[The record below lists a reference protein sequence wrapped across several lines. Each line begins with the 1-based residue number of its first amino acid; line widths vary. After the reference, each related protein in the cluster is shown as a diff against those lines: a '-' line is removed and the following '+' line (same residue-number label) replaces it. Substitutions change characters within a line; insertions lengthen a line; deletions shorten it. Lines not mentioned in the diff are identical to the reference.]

1 MFSDIDTIAAP
12 ATGPGPGA
20 IGIIRISGP
29 LSMSIASQIF
39 KPFKPGVQ
47 IKPRKLIYG
56 QIVEPGSGIVRDEV
70 LLAFMPG
77 PNSFTGEDV
86 VEISAHGS
94 RAAIGA
100 ILDLVFSL
108 GARPAQ
114 PGEFTRRAFLSGRMD
129 LAQAEAVADLI
140 DASSSRAA
148 DMALSQMQ
156 GSLSRK
162 VGQIREIVLSW
173 LVRISAALDF
183 GDDTGEFDEEAFFQS
198 LSQQALPALDALLD
212 ASKSGQILRE
222 GIRVVLAGRPNV
234 GKSSLLNAF
243 LGKPRALVTPV
254 SGTTRDCIEEKA
266 LVQGYGLVFTDTAGL
281 GPSQDAVEL
290 LGMEKTREAINQ
302 CHLVLLVID
311 LAQGVLAEDEE
322 LFHQLKSKPLLVA
335 ANKSDL
341 LGPDQDPKQPPQSM
355 GKAPWIRVSAL
366 TGDNLDKLAR
376 SILSL
381 VNEANALELSV
392 APNIRHRA
400 ALSRARN
407 NLLSILTAKGGLPI
421 ELAAIEIQDAVNAL
435 GEITGQTADPD
446 ILDEVFSRFCIG
458 K

>member
-1 MFSDIDTIAAP
+1 
-12 ATGPGPGA
+12 
-20 IGIIRISGP
+20 
-29 LSMSIASQIF
+29 
-39 KPFKPGVQ
+39 
-47 IKPRKLIYG
+47 LIYG
-56 QIVEPGSGIVRDEV
+56 QIVEPDSSLVRDDV
-70 LLAFMPG
+70 LLAFMPS
-77 PNSFTGEDV
+77 PNSYTGEDV

-94 RAAIGA
+94 KAALGA

-148 DMALSQMQ
+148 DIALSQMQ
-156 GSLSRK
+156 GSLSRE

-173 LVRISAALDF
+173 LVKISAALDF
-183 GDDTGEFDEEAFFQS
+183 GDDAGEFDEEAFFQS
-198 LSQQALPALDALLD
+198 LSQQALPALDALLE
-212 ASKSGQILRE
+212 AARRGQILRE

-243 LGKPRALVTPV
+243 LGRPRALVTPV

-266 LVQGYGLVFTDTAGL
+266 IVQGYGLVFTDTAGL

-302 CHLVLLVID
+302 CHLVVLVLDIS
-311 LAQGVLAEDEE
+311 QGVLAEDEA
-322 LFHQLKSKPLLVA
+322 LFQQLKNKPLLVA

-341 LGPDQDPKQPPQSM
+341 IVPYHGPDEVPQGM
-355 GKAPWIRVSAL
+355 ANIPWVRVSAL
-366 TGDNLDKLAR
+366 TGENLDKLAG

-381 VNEANALELSV
+381 VHRTNTLEFNV
-392 APNIRHRA
+392 APNVRHRA
-400 ALSRARN
+400 AISRARK
-407 NLLSILTAKGGLPI
+407 NLLSILNAKGSLPI

-435 GEITGQTADPD
+435 GEITGQTANPD
-446 ILDEVFSRFCIG
+446 ILDQVFSQFCIG